1 VDFEREWFG
10 NLDNFVAPIAA
21 RRFRRHCSCLPIRPM
36 SRLGLYFCAP
46 YALFIAACIAC
57 LTVGDIDYQGQSIL
71 LQLPIMLQLTLADAL
86 GLGQAASNIAWPDA
100 WGLFITPAFLLLYA
114 AGALIERGVQRRRA
128 LPSQLD

>member
-1 VDFEREWFG
+1 
-10 NLDNFVAPIAA
+10 
-21 RRFRRHCSCLPIRPM
+21 M

-57 LTVGDIDYQGQSIL
+57 LTVGDVDYQGQSIL
-71 LQLPIMLQLTLADAL
+71 LQLPIMLQLTLADAI